1 MVEAIKTTQTQTQ
14 PVEDFLENMSFQRV
28 KKNLQEKVGVDFS
41 GYRDEYLKRRIA
53 IRLRATNTLTYGR
66 YLQYLA
72 KNPDEY
78 PVLLNEITVNYT
90 TFMRDTDVYQYLEH
104 QVLPKIFQKS
114 PVRIW
119 SAGCA
124 SGEEPYSLAILTHKL
139 LGDKLAT
146 HNVTIYASD
155 IDKDALSK
163 AAKGEY
169 QEKQVQG
176 INGLLVDNYFTKE
189 DGVYKVKNHIKQLV
203 RFEEFDLMKP
213 AVHTNLDLILCRNV
227 MIYFSR
233 EGQQR
238 VHMNFYNALRDGGYF
253 VSGKAEILSGE
264 PAAKFVPV
272 DIRARVYQ
280 RQNVAFQ
287 VKA

>member
-1 MVEAIKTTQTQTQ
+1 LVVLVEVTKAQVQ
-14 PVEDFLENMSFQRV
+14 PVEDYLENMSYQRL
-28 KKNLQEKVGVDFS
+28 KKNLQEQVGVNFG
-41 GYRDEYLKRRIA
+41 GYRDEYLKRRMS
-53 IRLRATNTLTYGR
+53 IRLRATNTNTFGR

-78 PVLLNEITVNYT
+78 PILLNEITVNYT
-90 TFMRDTDVYQYLEH
+90 TFMRDNDVYRYLEY
-104 QVLPKIFQKS
+104 QILPKLFQKS

-124 SGEEPYSLAILTHKL
+124 SGEEPYSLAILTHKI
-139 LGDKLAT
+139 LGSKLAN

-169 QEKQVQG
+169 QEKQLQDVNG
-176 INGLLVDNYFTKE
+176 ILVDNYFSKE
-189 DGVYKVKNHIKQLV
+189 NGVYKVKDHVKQLI

-213 AVHTNLDLILCRNV
+213 AAHNGLDLILCRNV

-233 EGQQR
+233 EGQQH
-238 VHMNFYNALRDGGYF
+238 VHMHFYNALRDGGYF

-264 PAAKFVPV
+264 PAAKFVPIDV
-272 DIRARVYQ
+272 KTRVYQ
-280 RQNVAFQ
+280 KQNPALQ
-287 VKA
+287 IKP

>member
-1 MVEAIKTTQTQTQ
+1 MSEALKNQTQIQ
-14 PVEDFLENMSFQRV
+14 PVEDFLENMSFQRL
-28 KKNLQEKVGVDFS
+28 KRNLQEKVGVNFS
-41 GYRDEYLKRRIA
+41 GYRDEYLKRRMN
-53 IRLRATNTLTYGR
+53 IRLRATNTNTFGR

-72 KNPDEY
+72 KNPEEY
-78 PVLLNEITVNYT
+78 NVLLNEITVNYT
-90 TFMRDTDVYQYLEH
+90 TFMRDAEVYNYLEC
-104 QVLPKIFQKS
+104 QILPKLLQKT

-124 SGEEPYSLAILTHKL
+124 SGEEPYSLAILVHKI
-139 LGDKLAT
+139 LGDKLASR
-146 HNVTIYASD
+146 NVTIYASD

-169 QEKQVQG
+169 QEKQLQG
-176 INGLLVDNYFTKE
+176 INKLLVDNYFSKE
-189 DGVYKVKNHIKQLV
+189 NEVYKVKSHVKQLV

-213 AVHTNLDLILCRNV
+213 AAHTNLDLILCRNV

-233 EGQQR
+233 EGQQK

-264 PAAKFVPV
+264 PAAKFVPIDV
-272 DIRARVYQ
+272 KTRVYQ
-280 RQNVAFQ
+280 KQNISFQ
-287 VKA
+287 IKA